1 MEFPSIISNSP
12 VKTRDMQTTPGRKDG
27 ILISDC
33 FTGNRKLQ
41 LRRWSGFLLCILRD
55 LRVSIEFFKI
65 IRAVAVLLLGALAFP
80 NLALAHIGPP
90 FPIMVDQPVAGYMV
104 TVLANPDTGQAVCI
118 VLMDPGESKA
128 IVPVSKIEVWVQ
140 PVSRRL
146 PKAVYPMTQEPGR
159 GPLRFVAQP
168 EFDVA
173 EMWTLGIDLH
183 FANGKEEHLITRV
196 EATPPGIGPWGLLF
210 FLFPIILFG
219 GLALLVFT
227 RRARG
232 RAPKTTAP
240 HCTRTINSGHPENR
254 P

>member
-1 MEFPSIISNSP
+1 
-12 VKTRDMQTTPGRKDG
+12 
-27 ILISDC
+27 
-33 FTGNRKLQ
+33 
-41 LRRWSGFLLCILRD
+41 
-55 LRVSIEFFKI
+55 
-65 IRAVAVLLLGALAFP
+65 
-80 NLALAHIGPP
+80 
-90 FPIMVDQPVAGYMV
+90 
-104 TVLANPDTGQAVCI
+104 
-118 VLMDPGESKA
+118 
-128 IVPVSKIEVWVQ
+128 
-140 PVSRRL
+140 
-146 PKAVYPMTQEPGR
+146 MTQEPGR

-232 RAPKTTAP
+232 RAPKPTAP